1 MAEEPEKTI
10 LLVDDE
16 AGIRTVLG
24 INSAAPGFHRVVIRP
39 SLGKLT
45 KVAGAIPHPKGE
57 VVVNLALRGGKLE
70 AEVTLPAGVDGEF
83 VWQGKRQPLA
93 AGANKVSM

>member
-1 MAEEPEKTI
+1 M
-10 LLVDDE
+10 
-16 AGIRTVLG
+16 
-24 INSAAPGFHRVVIRP
+24 VVRP

-57 VVVNLALRGGKLE
+57 VAVSLALRDGKLE
-70 AEVTLPAGVDGEF
+70 AEVTLPPGVDGEF

-93 AGANKVSM
+93 SGANKLSM